1 MSRWDDEFRATSRGL
16 TASFGSDP
24 YDDVIGA
31 AGLEVT
37 SSPTPKSPF
46 TFDLSKV
53 PAPLFVA
60 VTAAGV
66 ALVAATAYRLGE
78 VYERERHPH
87 GTVKASHVRRK
98 PLLGYRKEK
107 EWALREAL
115 NRTPSGSTY
124 LGATRRNVA

>member
-1 MSRWDDEFRATSRGL
+1 MKNWNVYFQALSGQG
-16 TASFGSDP
+16 TASFGALS
-24 YDDVIGA
+24 GA
-31 AGLEVT
+31 PSLEVT
-37 SSPTPKSPF
+37 TSPTPRRSWS
-46 TFDLSKV
+46 FDLDSV
-53 PAPLFVA
+53 PRPLFVGL
-60 VTAAGV
+60 VAAGV
-66 ALVAATAYRLGE
+66 AVVAAASYSLGQAYE
-78 VYERERHPH
+78 YERERHPH